1 MNRRDLF
8 WKLAYLGVAG
18 ALFLVDQVTKAWAIR
33 RLRLGDIVEVI
44 PGFLNFAYAQNTGI
58 AFSMLDDHGDQGRWA
73 LSAVAMVAGLLVL
86 YFFWRTPRSDD
97 RILGALTL
105 LLAGIAGNVTD
116 RLRLGFVVDFIDVQ
130 FGNWHYP
137 TFNVADMAIV
147 AGAGLRVL
155 DLFLSKK
162 SASRNQNSSLATGST
177 MEIQGNAAK
186 SFEDVHVW
194 QRSHQFVLDAYL
206 LSDKFPKHEIYCLTS
221 QLRRAAISIPAN
233 FAEGFR
239 KTSRADKLRFYGIS
253 LSSLEECR
261 YYLRLS
267 KDLGYGDTDALRAD
281 LEVISRMLTSYMG
294 KIRSDIR

>member
-147 AGAGLRVL
+147 AGAGLMVL
-155 DLFLSKK
+155 DLALGSK
-162 SASRNQNSSLATGST
+162 RQNTKA
-177 MEIQGNAAK
+177 E
-186 SFEDVHVW
+186 
-194 QRSHQFVLDAYL
+194 
-206 LSDKFPKHEIYCLTS
+206 S
-221 QLRRAAISIPAN
+221 QN
-233 FAEGFR
+233 
-239 KTSRADKLRFYGIS
+239 
-253 LSSLEECR
+253 
-261 YYLRLS
+261 
-267 KDLGYGDTDALRAD
+267 
-281 LEVISRMLTSYMG
+281 
-294 KIRSDIR
+294 